1 MMTNNPEWQDEPTE
15 EEMKLINQM
24 RTYADML
31 ILRSVKAM
39 RRSKERKIN
48 EISWK
53 EVGPDEDGFNG
64 ILTVGF
70 TDDSYIKITVVS
82 NLVKHDDAPV

>member
-1 MMTNNPEWQDEPTE
+1 MITNNPEWQDEPTE
-15 EEMKLINQM
+15 EEMRLINQM
-24 RTYADML
+24 RMYADMI

-39 RRSKERKIN
+39 RESKERKIN

-53 EVGPDEDGFNG
+53 EVGPAENGFNG

-70 TDDSYIKITVVS
+70 TDGSYFKITLAS
-82 NLVKHDDAPV
+82 NFVKAKR